1 MGRVNW
7 ALRFYTEVLKLR
19 HLHYG
24 LWDAGAAYLGERH
37 PWVSR
42 VLWGLLGKRI
52 RKLEES
58 LPLLDSAAFARCKS
72 YLVLLFQRAV

>member
-1 MGRVNW
+1 MLPTLDLAGMLYRTYVEP
-7 ALRFYTEVLKLR
+7 ARKL
-19 HLHYG
+19 
-24 LWDAGAAYLGERH
+24 GAAFLGERH

-42 VLWGLLGKRI
+42 VLRGLLGKRI